1 MDTILLWQLVYKRR
15 KGVHVGGKVIQRVAQ
30 KVGIPGAL
38 ASNLEEAAEAL
49 RQAHRE
55 YKTLKRNSP
64 GIRKTWLENLAQAL
78 SEAGKGPQSS
88 CLVALQHRERQRSE
102 ARQIRRIARA
112 SRGGGVTMV
121 QSQATD
127 GTWIEHSSP
136 QGIEQAC
143 FAENAQRFRQAN
155 NTPFMVPPLS
165 EDIGLYGTGPNAD
178 AILQGTYV
186 IPPGTDYWAA
196 ELIRHL
202 RMDERVASNP
212 AVSLS
217 IPTALHQAGWKRS
230 REKTSS
236 GPSGIHFGHFIAG
249 TSHPLLA
256 DFDACMANI
265 PYATGYAP
273 LRWRRGTDVE
283 LLKKPGNY
291 RVTEMRTIILYEA
304 DFNQNNKLL
313 GRSMMSHAEHL
324 QQLAPEQYGSRKS
337 LSAIEQ
343 GLNKRFSFDIMRQ
356 QRIPGGLCVN
366 DAKSCYDRIVHC
378 VASIAM
384 RRLGV
389 PEAPIR
395 SMFEAI
401 QRMRHHVRTAFGD
414 SVLTFGGRDTDTPV
428 HGVGQGNGAGPAI
441 WAAVSSPVIEVM
453 RTHGF
458 GTEFVSALSGALVKF
473 VGYAFV
479 DDTDLCQTARAQTDS
494 GAVVAACLQE
504 AVHCWA
510 GTIRATGGAIVPQK
524 SHWVLIDFKWK
535 HGIWEY
541 ASIADTPARLEV
553 HDSQGVLHQLERLEP
568 SEARRTLGVRLAP
581 DGNNRAECEH
591 LREVS
596 EQWADYIRTG
606 FLPRPLVWTALM
618 STVFPKLRYPLPATT
633 LSKKECDSILS
644 PLLKAALPAAGIC
657 RNFPRVLVFAPTKYQ
672 GLGVPNLYTEQGISH
687 IFQCLHH
694 AHQQSNITGQL
705 LRASLEQLQLEL
717 GLPGYP
723 FSHEFKSFGHLATTS
738 WIKSLW
744 QFLSDTAISL
754 HGQGPTLPLRRDNDL
769 YLIQSF
775 YDAGFRGASLQALN
789 RCRLYLQATT
799 LSDIATGSGCS
810 IMHWAWV
817 GQQSRITHIS
827 SSYEWPVQHRP
838 DARDWR
844 IWQTALTSTFGV
856 VASTRSLSARVG
868 MWIDPDSAWLWFLSV
883 AEERL
888 YEKRLTGW
896 VFYPRYGG
904 RSGRS
909 HTLRFL
915 NQAFPIVDL
924 TSLPAD
930 LTRTVV
936 EQQGD
941 KLLSTGLAGTHP
953 YRHLQ
958 FLGGEAVTFQSLP
971 PTHLPDSNHWTIASC
986 NLSDQ
991 AREGVA
997 HAIQARTCIGVS
1009 DGSFK
1014 ESFGTASWV
1023 ILDRGSAHRL
1033 TGDLVVPGHPD
1044 DQNSYRSE
1052 LAGLYA
1058 MILMVSNIC
1067 CQYGLTEGAIE
1078 IGCDG
1083 QEALYRCF
1091 SPDFH
1096 PTPTDSHYDLL
1107 AAAHTLRDTC
1117 PITWSYRHVK
1127 GHQDNDPAAELDQWA
1142 ELNIEMDLRA
1152 KAHWL

>member
-1 MDTILLWQLVYKRR
+1 
-15 KGVHVGGKVIQRVAQ
+15 
-30 KVGIPGAL
+30 
-38 ASNLEEAAEAL
+38 
-49 RQAHRE
+49 
-55 YKTLKRNSP
+55 
-64 GIRKTWLENLAQAL
+64 
-78 SEAGKGPQSS
+78 
-88 CLVALQHRERQRSE
+88 
-102 ARQIRRIARA
+102 
-112 SRGGGVTMV
+112 
-121 QSQATD
+121 
-127 GTWIEHSSP
+127 
-136 QGIEQAC
+136 
-143 FAENAQRFRQAN
+143 
-155 NTPFMVPPLS
+155 
-165 EDIGLYGTGPNAD
+165 
-178 AILQGTYV
+178 
-186 IPPGTDYWAA
+186 
-196 ELIRHL
+196 
-202 RMDERVASNP
+202 
-212 AVSLS
+212 
-217 IPTALHQAGWKRS
+217 
-230 REKTSS
+230 
-236 GPSGIHFGHFIAG
+236 
-249 TSHPLLA
+249 
-256 DFDACMANI
+256 
-265 PYATGYAP
+265 
-273 LRWRRGTDVE
+273 VE